1 MNILRANDSH
11 LEPLAE
17 LFDLYRQFYDLAAD
31 RDLCRAYLQEQLK
44 HNSSV
49 VFVAI
54 SDDQNAIGFTQMY
67 PTFCS
72 LAAGPIYVLYDL
84 FVRPEVRGQGVGRAL
99 MERAR
104 QHAEETGALRI
115 DLSTAKG
122 NKPAHA
128 LYDSL
133 GYRRDY
139 EFYSYS
145 LDIGRH

>member
-1 MNILRANDSH
+1 MNIVRANDSH

-17 LFDLYRQFYDLAAD
+17 LFDLYRQFYELAAD
-31 RDLCRAYLQEQLK
+31 RDLCRSYMQQQLK

-49 VFVAI
+49 VFIAI
-54 SDDQNAIGFTQMY
+54 GDDQKAVGFTQMY

-84 FVRPEVRGQGVGRAL
+84 FVRPEARVQGVGRAL

-133 GYRRDY
+133 GYERDY

-145 LDIGRH
+145 LDIHPT